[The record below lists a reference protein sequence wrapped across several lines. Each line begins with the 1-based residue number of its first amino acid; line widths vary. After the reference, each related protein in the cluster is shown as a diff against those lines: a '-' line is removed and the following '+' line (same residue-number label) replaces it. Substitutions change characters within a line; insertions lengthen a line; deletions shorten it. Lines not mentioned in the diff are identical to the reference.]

1 MLDSDLKNIPLCV
14 DLDGTLI
21 KTDSLYELF
30 LLLFKKN
37 PLYCIIAISWLM
49 KSKAHFKAEITKRV
63 QLSAE
68 SLPYN
73 QDVIDYIKAQDP
85 KRKIL
90 LVTGSNKKVAD
101 SVAEY
106 LGLFDEVIASDSNIN
121 LTGNNKKDHLVE
133 RFGDATTDNNKSG
146 FEYIGNEKTD
156 LPVWKV
162 AKKVSVVSQDNS
174 FLNEVKTSFE
184 NVETF
189 ITPTPTIKNYLKGI
203 RLHQWVKNL
212 LVFIPLFLDH
222 RFNDGQAFVQVLLTF
237 FGLSILASFTYII
250 NDLLDLESDRLNKTK
265 RKRPFASGLISIKQS
280 VVMMA
285 VLFVILVAILTQL
298 SASVVLVLMIY
309 LAATL
314 SYSFYLKRVAMLD
327 VTMLAGLFSLRIIAG
342 IVAINS
348 SWSFWLLAFSMFFFL
363 SLAFAKRF
371 SEIENLRKEGR
382 EKASGRGYTIA
393 DLPMLNSSGVA
404 AGYISILVVALYID
418 SEKVQRMYAHPE
430 ILWLIC
436 PPLLFWIGRIW
447 LITGR
452 GEMHEDPI
460 VFAIKDKV
468 SLLVVSL
475 CGLILMGATLYK
487 G

>member
-1 MLDSDLKNIPLCV
+1 MLDSDLKKVPLCV

-37 PLYCIIAISWLM
+37 PLYCIVAISWLM

-73 QDVIDYIKAQDP
+73 EDVIAYIKAQDP
-85 KRKIL
+85 ERKIL
-90 LVTGSNKKVAD
+90 LVTGSNNKVANEI
-101 SVAEY
+101 AEY
-106 LGLFDEVIASDSNIN
+106 LGLFDEVIASDSTIN
-121 LTGNNKKDHLVE
+121 LTGNNKRDHLVKI
-133 RFGDATTDNNKSG
+133 FGSGDDKDKNG

-156 LPVWKV
+156 IPVWKV

-174 FLNEVKTSFE
+174 FLKEVQSTFD
-184 NVETF
+184 NVQMF
-189 ITPTPTIKNYLKGI
+189 IAPKPSIKNYLKGI

-212 LVFIPLFLDH
+212 LVFVPLFLDH
-222 RFNDGQAFVQVLLTF
+222 RFNDGQAFMQVLLTF

-265 RKRPFASGLISIKQS
+265 RKRPFASGLISIKQA

-285 VLFVILVAILTQL
+285 VLFAIFIVILTQL
-298 SASVVLVLMIY
+298 SSSVIIVLMIY

-314 SYSFYLKRVAMLD
+314 AYSFYLKRVAMLD

-342 IVAINS
+342 IVAIDS

-371 SEIENLRKEGR
+371 SEIENLRREGR
-382 EKASGRGYTIA
+382 EKAAGRGYTIA
-393 DLPMLNSSGVA
+393 DLPMLNSSGIA

-418 SEKVQRMYAHPE
+418 SEKVQQMYTHPE

-468 SLLVVSL
+468 SLMIVSL

>member
-1 MLDSDLKNIPLCV
+1 MLDSDLKKVPLCV

-73 QDVIDYIKAQDP
+73 EDVIEYIKAQDP
-85 KRKIL
+85 TRKIL

-101 SVAEY
+101 EVAEH
-106 LGLFDEVIASDSNIN
+106 LGLFDEVIASDSKIN
-121 LTGNNKKDHLVE
+121 LTGHNKKDHLVE
-133 RFGDATTDNNKSG
+133 RFGSRDDKDKKG

-156 LPVWKV
+156 IPVWKV
-162 AKKVSVVSQDNS
+162 AKKVSIVSQDND
-174 FLNEVKTSFE
+174 FLKEVQSTFD
-184 NVETF
+184 NVQMF
-189 ITPTPTIKNYLKGI
+189 IAPKPSIKNYLKGI
-203 RLHQWVKNL
+203 RIHQWVKNM
-212 LVFIPLFLDH
+212 LVFVPLFLDH

-265 RKRPFASGLISIKQS
+265 RKRPFASGLISIKQAG
-280 VVMMA
+280 VMMA
-285 VLFVILVAILTQL
+285 VLFVILIAILTQL
-298 SASVVLVLMIY
+298 SSSVVVVLMIY

-314 SYSFYLKRVAMLD
+314 AYSFYLKRVAMLD

-342 IVAINS
+342 IVAIDS

-371 SEIENLRKEGR
+371 SEIENLRREGR

-418 SEKVQRMYAHPE
+418 SEKVQQMYAHPE

-468 SLLVVSL
+468 SLLIVSL

>member
-1 MLDSDLKNIPLCV
+1 MLNSDLKKVPLCV
-14 DLDGTLI
+14 DLDGTLL

-49 KSKAHFKAEITKRV
+49 KSKAHFKAEISKRV
-63 QLSAE
+63 LLSAE

-73 QDVIDYIKAQDP
+73 EDVIAYIKAQDP
-85 KRKIL
+85 MRKII
-90 LVTGSNKKVAD
+90 LVTGSNKKVANLI
-101 SVAEY
+101 AEH
-106 LGLFDEVIASDSNIN
+106 LGLFDEVIASDSTIN
-121 LTGNNKKDHLVE
+121 LTGRDKRDRLVE
-133 RFGDATTDNNKSG
+133 HFGGSNDKDKSG

-156 LPVWKV
+156 MPVWKE
-162 AKKVSVVSQDNS
+162 AKKVSVVSQNNDFLKSVHNS
-174 FLNEVKTSFE
+174 FD

-189 ITPTPTIKNYLKGI
+189 ELQKPSIKNYLKGI
-203 RLHQWVKNL
+203 RIHQWVKNL

-250 NDLLDLESDRLNKTK
+250 NDLLDLESDRLNQTK
-265 RKRPFASGLISIKQS
+265 RKRPFASGLISIKQAA
-280 VVMMA
+280 VMMA
-285 VLFVILVAILTQL
+285 VLFVIFVAILTQL
-298 SASVVLVLMIY
+298 NASINLVLMVY

-342 IVAINS
+342 IVAIDS
-348 SWSFWLLAFSMFFFL
+348 GWSFWLLAFSMFFFL

-371 SEIENLRKEGR
+371 SEVENLRREGR

-418 SEKVQRMYAHPE
+418 SEKVQQMYAHPE

-447 LITGR
+447 MITGR

-468 SLLVVSL
+468 SLLVVSV
-475 CGLILMGATLYK
+475 CALILLAAMFYK

>member
-1 MLDSDLKNIPLCV
+1 MLDSDLKKVPLCV

-73 QDVIDYIKAQDP
+73 EDVIEYIKAQDP
-85 KRKIL
+85 ARKIL

-101 SVAEY
+101 EIAEH
-106 LGLFDEVIASDSNIN
+106 LGLFDEVIASDSKIN
-121 LTGNNKKDHLVE
+121 LTGHNKKDHLVE
-133 RFGDATTDNNKSG
+133 RFGSSDDKDKIG

-156 LPVWKV
+156 MPVWKV
-162 AKKVSVVSQDNS
+162 AKKVSIVSQDND
-174 FLNEVKTSFE
+174 FLKEVQSTFD
-184 NVETF
+184 NVQMF
-189 ITPTPTIKNYLKGI
+189 IAPKPSIKNYLKGI
-203 RLHQWVKNL
+203 RIHQWVKNM
-212 LVFIPLFLDH
+212 LVFVPLFLDH

-265 RKRPFASGLISIKQS
+265 RKRPFASGLISIKQAG
-280 VVMMA
+280 VMMA
-285 VLFVILVAILTQL
+285 VLFVIFIAILTQL
-298 SASVVLVLMIY
+298 SSSVVVVLMIY

-314 SYSFYLKRVAMLD
+314 AYSFYLKRVAMLD

-342 IVAINS
+342 IVAIDS

-371 SEIENLRKEGR
+371 SEIENLRREGR
-382 EKASGRGYTIA
+382 EKAAGRGYTIA

-418 SEKVQRMYAHPE
+418 SEKVQQMYAHPE

-468 SLLVVSL
+468 SLLIVSL

>member
-1 MLDSDLKNIPLCV
+1 MPNSNHKELPLCV

-30 LLLFKKN
+30 LLLFKTN
-37 PLYCIIAISWLM
+37 PLYCLTAISWLM

-63 QLSAE
+63 HLSAE

-85 KRKIL
+85 QRKIL

-101 SVAEY
+101 SIAEH
-106 LGLFDEVIASDSNIN
+106 LGLFDEVIASDEHIN
-121 LTGNNKKDHLVE
+121 LTGNNKRDHLVK
-133 RFGDATTDNNKSG
+133 RFSETG

-156 LPVWKV
+156 MPVWEV
-162 AKKVSVVSQDNS
+162 AKKVSVVSQDNA
-174 FLNEVKTSFE
+174 FLSEVKSRFTDVEVFTLE
-184 NVETF
+184 KPTVKNV
-189 ITPTPTIKNYLKGI
+189 LKGI

-212 LVFIPLFLDH
+212 LVFVPLFLDH
-222 RFNDGQAFVQVLLTF
+222 RFNDSQAFISVLLTF

-250 NDLLDLESDRLNKTK
+250 NDLLDLEADRLNSTK
-265 RKRPFASGLISIKQS
+265 RKRPFASGLISIKQAA
-280 VVMMA
+280 VMML
-285 VLFVILVAILTQL
+285 VLFVIFIAILTQL
-298 SASVVLVLMIY
+298 TAPVILVLMIY
-309 LAATL
+309 LIATL
-314 SYSFYLKRVAMLD
+314 AYSFFLKRVAILD
-327 VTMLAGLFSLRIIAG
+327 VTMLAGLFSLRVIAG
-342 IVAINS
+342 IVAIGS
-348 SWSFWLLAFSMFFFL
+348 AWSFWLLAFSMFFFL

-371 SEIENLRKEGR
+371 SELDNLRREGR
-382 EKASGRGYTIA
+382 EKTVGRGYSTA
-393 DLPMLNSSGVA
+393 DLPMLNISGVA
-404 AGYISILVVALYID
+404 SGYISILVVALYID
-418 SEKVQRMYAHPE
+418 SEKIRQMYTHPQ

-452 GEMHEDPI
+452 GEMNEDPI

-468 SLLVVSL
+468 SLFIVAL
-475 CGLILMGATLYK
+475 CGVILLAATLYS

>member
-1 MLDSDLKNIPLCV
+1 MLDSDLKKVPLCV

-73 QDVIDYIKAQDP
+73 EDVIEYIKAQDP
-85 KRKIL
+85 TRKIL

-101 SVAEY
+101 EVAGH
-106 LGLFDEVIASDSNIN
+106 LGLFDEVIASDSKIN
-121 LTGNNKKDHLVE
+121 LTGHNKKDHLVE
-133 RFGDATTDNNKSG
+133 RFGSRDDKDKKG

-156 LPVWKV
+156 IPVWKV
-162 AKKVSVVSQDNS
+162 AKKVSIVSQDND
-174 FLNEVKTSFE
+174 FLKEVQSTFD
-184 NVETF
+184 NVQMF
-189 ITPTPTIKNYLKGI
+189 IAPKPSIKNYLKGI
-203 RLHQWVKNL
+203 RIHQWVKNM
-212 LVFIPLFLDH
+212 LVFVPLFLDH

-265 RKRPFASGLISIKQS
+265 RKRPFASGLISIKQAG
-280 VVMMA
+280 VMMA
-285 VLFVILVAILTQL
+285 VLFVILIAILTQL
-298 SASVVLVLMIY
+298 SSSVVVVLMIY

-314 SYSFYLKRVAMLD
+314 AYSFYLKRVAMLD

-342 IVAINS
+342 IVAIDS

-371 SEIENLRKEGR
+371 SEIENLRREGR

-393 DLPMLNSSGVA
+393 DLPMLNSSGIA

-418 SEKVQRMYAHPE
+418 SEKVQQMYAHPE

-468 SLLVVSL
+468 SLLIVSL

>member
-1 MLDSDLKNIPLCV
+1 M

-30 LLLFKKN
+30 LLLFKTN
-37 PLYCIIAISWLM
+37 PLYCLIAISWLM

-85 KRKIL
+85 QREIL
-90 LVTGSNKKVAD
+90 LVTGSNKTIAD
-101 SVAEY
+101 SIAEY
-106 LGLFDEVIASDSNIN
+106 LGLFDEVIASDAHIN
-121 LTGNNKKDHLVE
+121 LTGVNKRDHLAK
-133 RFGDATTDNNKSG
+133 RFADTG
-146 FEYIGNEKTD
+146 FEYIGNESTD
-156 LPVWKV
+156 IPVWEV
-162 AKKVSVVSQDNS
+162 AKKVSVVSQDNA
-174 FLNEVKTSFE
+174 FLKQVTSTFDDVEVFQLEKPS
-184 NVETF
+184 
-189 ITPTPTIKNYLKGI
+189 IKNYLKGM

-212 LVFIPLFLDH
+212 LVFVPLFLDH
-222 RFNDGQAFVQVLLTF
+222 RFNDGQAFMSVILTF

-250 NDLLDLESDRLNKTK
+250 NDLLDLESDRLNSYK
-265 RKRPFASGLISIKQS
+265 RKRPFASGLISIKQAAI
-280 VVMMA
+280 MML
-285 VLFVILVAILTQL
+285 VLFVIFVLIMTQL
-298 SASVVLVLMIY
+298 TPAVILVLMIY

-314 SYSFYLKRVAMLD
+314 SYSFYFKRVAMLD
-327 VTMLAGLFSLRIIAG
+327 VTMLAGLFSLRIISG
-342 IVAINS
+342 IVAIGS
-348 SWSFWLLAFSMFFFL
+348 AWSFWLLAFSMFFFL

-371 SEIENLRKEGR
+371 SEVDNIRKEGR
-382 EKASGRGYTIA
+382 EKAVGRGYSVV
-393 DLPMLNSSGVA
+393 DLPMLNISGVA
-404 AGYISILVVALYID
+404 SGYISILVVALYID
-418 SEKVQRMYAHPE
+418 SEKVRQMYTHPE

-468 SLLVVSL
+468 SLFIVAL
-475 CGLILMGATLYK
+475 CGAILLGATFYQ